1 MSFSFFPKNLPG
13 RVLLATMILL
23 ALVPLFTAL
32 FDQPFYLDIFN
43 RIMILAIA
51 AVSLNLLVGYG
62 GMISFGHAAY
72 LGIGAYSVGIPT
84 YYGIYDGYIH
94 LSIAIVASG
103 LFALITG
110 AISLRTKGIY
120 FIMITLAFAQMMYY
134 TFVSLDEYGGD
145 DGLVI
150 EYRSEFFGVIDIE
163 NNVVLYYLTYVVL
176 LLSLLFIIRLVN
188 ARFGFV
194 MQGIKHNEK
203 RMQALGYETYNYK
216 LTCYVISGVMCG
228 IAGFLLGNFTSFI
241 SPEMMDWTHSAELLL
256 MMILGGVGSIMG
268 PIVGSVVFLL
278 LEEWLSNI
286 TIYWHLLFGLMLI
299 AVVLFGKGGI
309 HGFLLRKNGR
319 VNAGNC

>member
-1 MSFSFFPKNLPG
+1 
-13 RVLLATMILL
+13 MIVF
-23 ALVPLFTAL
+23 ALVPVFTSL
-32 FDQPFYLDIFN
+32 FDQLFYLDVFN

-62 GMISFGHAAY
+62 GMVSFGHAAY
-72 LGIGAYSVGIPT
+72 LGIGAYSVGIPA
-84 YYGIYDGYIH
+84 YYGIYDGYVH
-94 LSIAIVASG
+94 LGIAIVASA
-103 LFALITG
+103 LFALVTG
-110 AISLRTKGIY
+110 AISLRTRGIY

-134 TFVSLDEYGGD
+134 TLLSLDEYGGD

-150 EYRSEFFGVIDIE
+150 EYRSELTGLFDIE
-163 NNVVLYYLTYVVL
+163 NNVVLYYLTYAIL
-176 LLSLLFIIRLVN
+176 LLSLLFVIRLVN

-203 RMQALGYETYNYK
+203 RMQALGYETYKYK

-241 SPEMMDWTHSAELLL
+241 SPDMMDWTHSAELLL

-268 PIVGSVVFLL
+268 PIVGSAVFIL

-286 TIYWHLLFGLMLI
+286 TIYWHLIFGVLLI

-309 HGFLLRKNGR
+309 HGLLLRKTGQ
-319 VNAGNC
+319 VDVGSH